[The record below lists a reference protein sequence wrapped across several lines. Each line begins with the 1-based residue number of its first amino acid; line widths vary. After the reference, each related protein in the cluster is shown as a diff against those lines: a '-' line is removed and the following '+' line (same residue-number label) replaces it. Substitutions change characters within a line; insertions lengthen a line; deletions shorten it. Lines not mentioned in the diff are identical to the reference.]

1 MWCQAEGLALDRRSH
16 GGSASNQ
23 ALQAQHA
30 LPHAQPPMK
39 ALQASSTRLQ
49 KQRDRPLGED
59 TAPRSQRSKRRV
71 QRLQKPPEHLCPLF
85 LLLQK
90 CPPSLSLLP
99 CPSLI
104 AIMPHL
110 LSSVGRRSRALG
122 LQHAFLLWMQ
132 RRPHQ
137 ATMQQQA
144 ITCIREQDME
154 LLDIAIIKHCKFSL
168 STLTCN

>member
-23 ALQAQHA
+23 ALQALHA

-39 ALQASSTRLQ
+39 APQASSTRLQ

-59 TAPRSQRSKRRV
+59 PAPRSQRSMKAA
-71 QRLQKPPEHLCPLF
+71 QRLQKPPVPLF

-90 CPPSLSLLP
+90 NPPSLNLLP
-99 CPSLI
+99 CPSLV
-104 AIMPHL
+104 AAMPHL
-110 LSSVGRRSRALG
+110 LSSVGGARVQG

-137 ATMQQQA
+137 ATLQQQA
-144 ITCIREQDME
+144 ITCIREQDVE